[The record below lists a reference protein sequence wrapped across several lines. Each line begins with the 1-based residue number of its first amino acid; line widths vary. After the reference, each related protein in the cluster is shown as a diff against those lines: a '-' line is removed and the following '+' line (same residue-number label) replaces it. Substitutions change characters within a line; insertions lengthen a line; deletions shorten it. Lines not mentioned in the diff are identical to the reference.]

1 MIKQL
6 PIIFEDVTTITSDEH
21 HNKKLKPESEL
32 TLLCKKIISSIN
44 TSLDSILKERESF
57 FVELTNH
64 NAKYTEKRLHFI
76 MKEQSSKLQYRTI
89 SITPYSFFIH
99 NQKYLAL
106 KCPSIYKNYNP
117 YPYIIVAELNTLIS
131 SKKDIKYKQMINL
144 IETVLNEKTLNIQIT
159 DDMHILSSCPTP
171 ICQSPKYSESPY
183 RSGYNSPS
191 LNVNVEVS
199 KKDVKEAIRR
209 EVSKVIN
216 SGDFDFEELL
226 QEEINK
232 IIQTRLE
239 ELKEETQP
247 SRFNYCSI
255 Q

>member
-6 PIIFEDVTTITSDEH
+6 PIIFEVVTTVTSDEH
-21 HNKKLKPESEL
+21 YNKKLKSDSEL
-32 TLLCKKIISSIN
+32 TLLCKKIIYTIN
-44 TSLDSILKERESF
+44 TSLDSILKEREVF

-64 NAKYTEKRLHFI
+64 TAKYTEKRLHFI

-144 IETVLNEKTLNIQIT
+144 IETVLNEKTLKIRIT
-159 DDMHILSSCPTP
+159 DDMDILSSCPTP
-171 ICQSPKYSESPY
+171 ICQSPICQSPKY
-183 RSGYNSPS
+183 SGYNSPN

-216 SGDFDFEELL
+216 NGDFDFEELL

-232 IIQTRLE
+232 VIHTRLE
-239 ELKEETQP
+239 ELKEETQI